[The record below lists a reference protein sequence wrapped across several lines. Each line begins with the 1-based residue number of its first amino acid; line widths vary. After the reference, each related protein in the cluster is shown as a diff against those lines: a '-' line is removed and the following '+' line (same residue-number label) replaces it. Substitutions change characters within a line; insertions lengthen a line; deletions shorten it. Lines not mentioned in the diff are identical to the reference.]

1 MHMHTTTRKSI
12 KKTGAQHCESG
23 RNKSI
28 GCSPTHGDVGELF
41 PGECGRPVANNPPHP
56 RKHGRRRRGP
66 QMSDKKG
73 RCCRCNGGKMRRF
86 CFSLLTPQNQGEKKN
101 KETLGRKQSVALRGV
116 LLPLVLP
123 QRSMK
128 RRGKR
133 GKKERESPGP
143 CDRESMR
150 ARHGPQAEG
159 TRVCCMINLAEGRR
173 TATGLPH

>member
-1 MHMHTTTRKSI
+1 MLAVFVACVAVNYMSFCVSLTMNAHAHNNTHTI
-12 KKTGAQHCESG
+12 HCESG

-28 GCSPTHGDVGELF
+28 GCFPTHGDVGELF
-41 PGECGRPVANNPPHP
+41 PGECGRPVANNPPPHP

-101 KETLGRKQSVALRGV
+101 KETLGRKQSVALRGA

-123 QRSMK
+123 QRSM
-128 RRGKR
+128 
-133 GKKERESPGP
+133 
-143 CDRESMR
+143 
-150 ARHGPQAEG
+150 
-159 TRVCCMINLAEGRR
+159 
-173 TATGLPH
+173 